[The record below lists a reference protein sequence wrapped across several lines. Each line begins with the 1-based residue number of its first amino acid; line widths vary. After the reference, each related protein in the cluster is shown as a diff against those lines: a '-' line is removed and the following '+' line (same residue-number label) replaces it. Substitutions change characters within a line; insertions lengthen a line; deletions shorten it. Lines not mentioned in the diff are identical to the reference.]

1 MSGTDA
7 KPITALLNRWNAGDE
22 DALAELTPV
31 VYDEL
36 RALAQSAFRSERDG
50 HTLQATAIVHEAYL
64 QLVNAS
70 VDWEGRHHFFALAA
84 RMMRRILVNHANARS
99 AQKRGGSAIMLT
111 FDEGAVADRQHS
123 EDVLDLDRGLLELAE
138 ADQRKADILELHYFA
153 GMTYSEAGAA
163 LNVSEATAK
172 RELRFAKAWM
182 RKYLEDARP
191 PQ

>member
-7 KPITALLNRWNAGDE
+7 KPITALLNRWNAGDK

-36 RALAQSAFRSERDG
+36 RALAQSAFRSERAG

-84 RMMRRILVNHANARS
+84 RMMRRLLVNHANARS
-99 AQKRGGSAIMLT
+99 AQKRGGSPIMLT
-111 FDEGAVADRQHS
+111 FDEGAVADKQRS

-138 ADQRKADILELHYFA
+138 ADDWGPMI
-153 GMTYSEAGAA
+153 G
-163 LNVSEATAK
+163 VSDDWGQSKNSLFTD
-172 RELRFAKAWM
+172 RF
-182 RKYLEDARP
+182 
-191 PQ
+191 